1 MYTPELLRVMHTG
14 QIWRL
19 NHKVNGD
26 REHDVEA
33 TSDLEAAGTPKGAVH
48 RKARL
53 RPWTGN
59 EAFRILQ

>member
-33 TSDLEAAGTPKGAVH
+33 TSDLEAAHQKVQKVLQKGKTQALD
-48 RKARL
+48 RK
-53 RPWTGN
+53 
-59 EAFRILQ
+59 

>member
-33 TSDLEAAGTPKGAVH
+33 TSDLEAAHQKVQCTERQDSALD
-48 RKARL
+48 RK
-53 RPWTGN
+53 
-59 EAFRILQ
+59 